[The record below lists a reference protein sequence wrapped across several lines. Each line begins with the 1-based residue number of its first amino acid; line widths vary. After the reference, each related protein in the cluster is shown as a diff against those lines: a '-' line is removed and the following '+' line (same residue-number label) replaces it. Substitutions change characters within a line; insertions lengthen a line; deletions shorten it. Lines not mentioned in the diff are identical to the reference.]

1 MSSLPVQ
8 TDNSVQLSYSSFP
21 FTITNVDNYASSNY
35 VSNISNILKAN
46 IDTKQ
51 NLLTAATN
59 LLGIGTAITAID
71 YNKISVNKPTN
82 FQADWLT
89 TIINKPTYFQTD
101 WNSTISN
108 KPTNFQADWLTT
120 IINKP
125 STFPADMSIIYT
137 KNEVNNISNVLQTNI
152 NTKENILTF
161 SSPLTRTTNTI
172 GINLASYST
181 TGNDANYLLKT
192 GGDISGTLNFGS
204 RVQNFLINLYATNE
218 YGFGITGG
226 ALMYHCMGSHNFYT
240 NQILKA
246 SISSSG
252 TITATTFSG
261 SGSSLTDIPY
271 ASITGKPTNFQ
282 ADWLSTIINKPSTF
296 PADMTNIY
304 TKIET
309 NNLLNAKEA
318 VLTFSS
324 PLTRTTNTIGIN
336 LASYSTTGNDANYLL
351 KTGGTM
357 SGQITGITTLTATT
371 INSTILTTTNNTN
384 VVAPTKGANGGTGD
398 RLVLWPGNSIVYP
411 YSLGIDNSTLWYSV
425 PDTATHKFYINGS
438 SITTI
443 SSTGLSTTG
452 TINASTNLQENG
464 TNLTSKYLQLGG
476 GTMTGQ
482 LQISASTYNGL
493 YMTNTNTADIV
504 SIELRNNTTYSG
516 FIGIGCTAYTGNYK
530 NNLFIQS
537 PQSLILNTNGNATSA
552 TPNFIINT
560 SGNVGLATTNPTC
573 RLSLGTPV
581 GYKVL
586 SLWDNA
592 TPNNFQFVGFGNN
605 GGLCLNTNNNTT
617 DAIQFRAG
625 ASATT
630 ANELMRINGNGSVC
644 IGTASATSTNTKLT
658 ISGTSSGA
666 SQPIVRI
673 EQLAA
678 WDGGAKNYAFQVSGY
693 SDLGGI
699 RINGTDT
706 FNTIFTTGNNDMG
719 LSTNTGVMK
728 FITNGNE
735 RMRIDSNGNL
745 SLGTTDTASYK
756 MRIRGTNPAYLRIET
771 DFSDAGQVSGI
782 QFGIPNF
789 TNAGTA
795 KITSTTY
802 GNDVNDLRF
811 STSSGP
817 NLSTIKMTINGNG
830 NISCTND
837 FTAAGPIT
845 STSTTPSSFSFINIY
860 HAPLARTTHIPFSDN
875 NIYLRAPVKIDFDN
889 LSFGSRI
896 NDYLINLYAT
906 NEYGFGINNNTLRY
920 NTMANHSFYCN
931 GIMKAN
937 INSSGT
943 IEATTLYGTTVF
955 ASGTSKASKFMV
967 RLGEQTGYNYNWNG
981 TGLSG
986 WFIGLNQF
994 WSANSDNDGTAYL
1007 TMTVCGSTNSQYCWF
1022 GRVYVK
1028 GGGGTWGIITDYK
1041 TPTSGVYELFVT
1053 EHFDGSGNNVLRFR
1067 TGTPGV
1073 LTENLRFKICG

>member
-1 MSSLPVQ
+1 MSIPIN

-21 FTITNVDNYASSNY
+21 FTITNVDNYASSNFILSLS
-35 VSNISNILKAN
+35 SNNSNYTLNASNALKAN
-46 IDTKQ
+46 IDLKQ
-51 NLLTAATN
+51 NTLTASTN

-108 KPTNFQADWLTT
+108 KPTNFQADWLST

-204 RVQNFLINLYATNE
+204 RVQNFLINLYGTNE

-296 PADMTNIY
+296 PATMTDIY

-336 LASYSTTGNDANYLL
+336 LGSYSTTGNDANYLL

-357 SGQITGITTLTATT
+357 SGQISGITTLTATT
-371 INSTILTTTNNTN
+371 INSTILTTTNNAS
-384 VVAPTKGANGGTGD
+384 VLGPTKGINGGNGD
-398 RLVLWPGNSIVYP
+398 RLVLWAGNAIVYP
-411 YSLGIDNSTLWYSV
+411 YSLGINDSTLWYSV
-425 PDTATHKFYINGS
+425 PDGATHKFYINGS

-482 LQISASTYNGL
+482 LQLTTATGNNSLLIYSSV
-493 YMTNTNTADIV
+493 TNAINN
-504 SIELRNNTTYSG
+504 IELKNNLNKSCY
-516 FIGIGCTAYTGNYK
+516 IGIGGSGYNGNYID
-530 NNLFIQS
+530 NLFIQS
-537 PQSLILNTNGNATSA
+537 PTALILNTNGNGTAS
-552 TPNFIINT
+552 TPNFIIKNNGNIGIGNLSADAGKLCIGSSVYSDGANDGT
-560 SGNVGLATTNPTC
+560 LVISKTNAINAHRSFKFGYDTNYNFCMGDNLGNGVYTWRSTDFNMRYFDGNIGMGVAANATHKLDVNGSLNASTIYRAGVEIDSRYLKLSGGIITASLRVDGELQVGDASYQLLLSKPTATTAATIQTIQQGVGYNQNLTLQPNGGNVGISTNNPSC
-573 RLSLGTPV
+573 KLSLGTAT

-605 GGLCLNTNNNTT
+605 GGLCLNTNTTT
-617 DAIQFRAG
+617 DAFQFRVG
-625 ASATT
+625 ATTTT
-630 ANELMRINGNGSVC
+630 ANELMR
-644 IGTASATSTNTKLT
+644 L
-658 ISGTSSGA
+658 SGT
-666 SQPIVRI
+666 
-673 EQLAA
+673 
-678 WDGGAKNYAFQVSGY
+678 
-693 SDLGGI
+693 
-699 RINGTDT
+699 
-706 FNTIFTTGNNDMG
+706 
-719 LSTNTGVMK
+719 
-728 FITNGNE
+728 
-735 RMRIDSNGNL
+735 GNL
-745 SLGTTDTASYK
+745 SLGTTNTSSYK
-756 MRIRGTNPAYLRIET
+756 MRIRGANPTFLRIET

-782 QFGIPNF
+782 EFGIPNF

-817 NLSTIKMTINGNG
+817 NSTSIKMTINGNG

-845 STSTTPSSFSFINIY
+845 STSTTPSAFSFINIY
-860 HAPLARTTHIPFSDN
+860 HAPLLRTTHIPFMDN

-896 NDYLINLYAT
+896 NDYLIYLYGGG
-906 NEYGFGINNNTLRY
+906 YGFGINANTLRY
-920 NTMANHSFYCN
+920 NSDNNHSFYSA

-937 INSSGT
+937 IDNTGTITATTFSGT
-943 IEATTLYGTTVF
+943 TLL
-955 ASGTSKASKFMV
+955 ASGTSKASKFMI
-967 RLGEQTGYNYNWNG
+967 RLGEQTG
-981 TGLSG
+981 
-986 WFIGLNQF
+986 
-994 WSANSDNDGTAYL
+994 
-1007 TMTVCGSTNSQYCWF
+1007 
-1022 GRVYVK
+1022 
-1028 GGGGTWGIITDYK
+1028 
-1041 TPTSGVYELFVT
+1041 
-1053 EHFDGSGNNVLRFR
+1053 
-1067 TGTPGV
+1067 
-1073 LTENLRFKICG
+1073 